1 MASDRIWKDPKEKRV
16 ILDSSALMMPF
27 EYSVN
32 LEDELTR
39 LLGKFQI
46 LIPKPIVEELISLSK
61 IGKGRKKRLAKSALV
76 FIKNYNIIDSEGKG
90 DDSVLFLAKKYQG
103 IVVTNDRDLRN
114 RVKKSSLQTIFLRG
128 KKKLFLE

>member
-1 MASDRIWKDPKEKRV
+1 MASDRIWEDPKEKIV

-39 LLGKFQI
+39 LIGKFSI
-46 LIPKPIVEELISLSK
+46 LIPKPIFEELIYLSK

-76 FIKNYNIIDSEGKG
+76 LIKNYNIIDSEGKG
-90 DDSVLFLAKKYQG
+90 DDSVLFLAKKFQG

-114 RVKKSSLQTIFLRG
+114 RIKKLSLQTIYLRG

>member
-1 MASDRIWKDPKEKRV
+1 MASDRIWKDPKEKTV

-39 LLGKFQI
+39 LLGKYQI
-46 LIPKPIVEELISLSK
+46 IVPKPIVEELITLSK

>member
-1 MASDRIWKDPKEKRV
+1 MASDRIWKDPKEKTV

-27 EYSVN
+27 EYSIN

-46 LIPKPIVEELISLSK
+46 LVPKPIVEELISLSK
-61 IGKGRKKRLAKSALV
+61 IGKGRKKRLAKSALI
-76 FIKNYNIIDSEGKG
+76 FIKNYSIIDSEGRG

>member
-1 MASDRIWKDPKEKRV
+1 MASYRIWRDPKEKTV

-39 LLGKFQI
+39 LLGKFSI
-46 LIPKPIVEELISLSK
+46 LVPKPIVEELIFLSK
-61 IGKGRKKRLAKSALV
+61 NGKGRKKHLAKSALIL
-76 FIKNYNIIDSEGKG
+76 IKNYNIIDSEGKG
-90 DDSVLFLAKKYQG
+90 DDSVLFLAKKFQG

>member
-1 MASDRIWKDPKEKRV
+1 MASDRIWKNPKEKTV

>member
-1 MASDRIWKDPKEKRV
+1 MASDRIWKDPKEKTV

-27 EYSVN
+27 EYSIN

-46 LIPKPIVEELISLSK
+46 LVPKPIVEELISLSK
-61 IGKGRKKRLAKSALV
+61 IGKGRKKRLAKSALI
-76 FIKNYNIIDSEGKG
+76 FIKNYSIINSEGKG